1 MPEYSTDTMIIQK
14 LLIIDDD
21 DDCNALVKF
30 VLESDTDWQVSIA
43 SNGIEGLEKAR
54 SQEPD
59 AILLDLAIPKQS
71 GIDIYRQ
78 LKSESAT
85 CNIPV
90 IFITAMSEM
99 KEAIAL
105 EVCEDVSLITK
116 PFDIAKL
123 AKQVT
128 EFYYSYNSQ
137 LAS

>member
-1 MPEYSTDTMIIQK
+1 MIIKK

-30 VLESDTDWQVSIA
+30 VLEADTDWQISIA
-43 SNGIEGLEKAR
+43 LDGIEGMEKAR

-71 GIDIYRQ
+71 GIDIYKQ

-85 CNIPV
+85 RNIPV
-90 IFITAMSEM
+90 IFITAMGEM
-99 KEAIAL
+99 KEAIAS
-105 EVCEDVSLITK
+105 EVREDVSLITK

-123 AKQVT
+123 AKQIT
-128 EFYYSYNSQ
+128 ETYDSYNSQ

>member
-1 MPEYSTDTMIIQK
+1 MIIKK

-30 VLESDTDWQVSIA
+30 VLEADTDWQISIA
-43 SNGIEGLEKAR
+43 LDGIEGMEKAR

-71 GIDIYRQ
+71 GIDIYKQ

-85 CNIPV
+85 RNIPV
-90 IFITAMSEM
+90 IFITAMGEM
-99 KEAIAL
+99 KEAIAS
-105 EVCEDVSLITK
+105 EVREEVEVITK

-123 AKQVT
+123 AKQIT
-128 EFYYSYNSQ
+128 ETYDSYNSQ

>member
-1 MPEYSTDTMIIQK
+1 MIVQK
-14 LLIIDDD
+14 LLIVDDD

-43 SNGIEGLEKAR
+43 SNGVEGAEKAR
-54 SQEPD
+54 SQQPD
-59 AILLDLAIPKQS
+59 VILLDLAIPKQS
-71 GIDIYRQ
+71 GIDVYRQ

-85 CNIPV
+85 RNIPV
-90 IFITAMSEM
+90 IFITAMAEM

-105 EVCEDVSLITK
+105 EVREDVSVITK

-123 AKQVT
+123 AEQIT

-137 LAS
+137 LAN

>member
-1 MPEYSTDTMIIQK
+1 MIIKK

-30 VLESDTDWQVSIA
+30 VLEADTDWQISIA

-54 SQEPD
+54 SQQPD

-85 CNIPV
+85 SNIPV
-90 IFITAMSEM
+90 IFITAMGEM
-99 KEAIAL
+99 KEAIAS
-105 EVCEDVSLITK
+105 EVREDVNVITK
-116 PFDIAKL
+116 PFDITKL
-123 AKQVT
+123 AKQIT
-128 EFYYSYNSQ
+128 ETYYSYNSQ

>member
-1 MPEYSTDTMIIQK
+1 MIIQK

-30 VLESDTDWQVSIA
+30 VLESDTDWQISIA
-43 SNGIEGLEKAR
+43 SNGVEGMEKAR
-54 SQEPD
+54 SQQPD

-85 CNIPV
+85 RNIPV
-90 IFITAMSEM
+90 VFITAMGEM
-99 KEAIAL
+99 KKAIAS
-105 EVCEDVSLITK
+105 EVREDVEVITK
-116 PFDIAKL
+116 PFNIAKL
-123 AKQVT
+123 AKQIT

>member
-1 MPEYSTDTMIIQK
+1 MIIKK

-30 VLESDTDWQVSIA
+30 VLEADTDWQISIA
-43 SNGIEGLEKAR
+43 LDGIEGMEKAR

-71 GIDIYRQ
+71 GIDIYKQ

-85 CNIPV
+85 RNIPV
-90 IFITAMSEM
+90 IFITAMGEM
-99 KEAIAL
+99 KEAIAS
-105 EVCEDVSLITK
+105 EVREEVEVITK
-116 PFDIAKL
+116 PFDITKL
-123 AKQVT
+123 AKQIT
-128 EFYYSYNSQ
+128 ETYYSYNSQ